1 MAAEAQEM
9 LVVSARTISR
19 ALPLTEIDAPCAA
32 TFFSCTNNL
41 FLLSLCELIDD
52 LFLPISQKSRGIS
65 LGGGVENRQAHG
77 KTGGHSLQFASRSKS
92 QTRHYCLPSEP
103 ANTR

>member
-41 FLLSLCELIDD
+41 F
-52 LFLPISQKSRGIS
+52 FTVAVR
-65 LGGGVENRQAHG
+65 AH
-77 KTGGHSLQFASRSKS
+77 R
-92 QTRHYCLPSEP
+92 
-103 ANTR
+103 